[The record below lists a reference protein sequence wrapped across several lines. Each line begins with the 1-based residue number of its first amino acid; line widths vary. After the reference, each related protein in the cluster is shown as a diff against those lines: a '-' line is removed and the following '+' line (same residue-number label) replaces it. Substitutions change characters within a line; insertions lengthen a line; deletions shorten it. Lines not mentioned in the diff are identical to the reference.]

1 MEVPKKFLIWE
12 SIIVSLICGQLVQLV
27 HQSDALITSYLHY
40 ERQNLSTLSFKLVL
54 LFEFLPLLKNISEK
68 ISHLL
73 LLLLFL
79 LVENYEVISKPQ
91 PKTIKPKFPMWEDT
105 TDWR

>member
-1 MEVPKKFLIWE
+1 MRIHNSFPDMWTTGTTCTSIRCPDYFISTVWVTKFKHT
-12 SIIVSLICGQLVQLV
+12 Q
-27 HQSDALITSYLHY
+27 
-40 ERQNLSTLSFKLVL
+40 RFKLVL

-68 ISHLL
+68 ISHF